1 MPDKPLP
8 RPRQVT
14 FSGWTIVVGSVLTIL
29 FAFQRIAELGSL
41 EAQEAAAEFIAT
53 APGDSLGLTVDDVQT
68 AIRVMCLVAGGTA
81 AATAILGWQVLQA
94 SRSARLVLSFL
105 APVLFVAGLTSGGL
119 FSALVAAAVLML
131 WAQPARD
138 WFHGKAPVRD
148 AAGARAM
155 AGGAPYPPV
164 SERPTPPAAPTPPA
178 GQPVGATQALPAAEQ
193 EPGSRATMT
202 DMSQPNPYGVPPP
215 PPPGGPVGPAR
226 RPGRVTAAVVTSITA
241 STLTL
246 VGLLV
251 SLLFIGANRD
261 DFVREVESQLAGSSA
276 YDGISSDTVAD
287 VSLGFLVVLAVW
299 CVLAIGLALGTLRGS
314 SGARIAL
321 IVSASL
327 SALVSLLGVL
337 AIVPLALTIASIAT
351 IVLLV
356 TGDAGAWFASRKRTG

>member
-1 MPDKPLP
+1 MTDKPLP

-14 FSGWTIVVGSVLTIL
+14 FSGWSIVVGSVLTIL
-29 FAFQRIAELGSL
+29 FAFQRIADLGSL
-41 EAQEAAAEFIAT
+41 EAQEAAADFISS

-81 AATAILGWQVLQA
+81 AATAILGWQALRA

-138 WFHGKAPVRD
+138 WFNGKAPVRD
-148 AAGARAM
+148 PAGARAM
-155 AGGAPYPPV
+155 AGGTPYPPS
-164 SERPTPPAAPTPPA
+164 SERPTPPTGGPTHD
-178 GQPVGATQALPAAEQ
+178 LPAAGQ
-193 EPGSRATMT
+193 EPRSGGSMT
-202 DMSQPNPYGVPPP
+202 DSSYPDPYGVPPP
-215 PPPGGPVGPAR
+215 PPPPPGPARRPSR
-226 RPGRVTAAVVTSITA
+226 RPGRVTAAVVTAITA

-246 VGLLV
+246 VGVLV
-251 SLLFIGANRD
+251 SLLFISANRD
-261 DFVREVESQLAGSSA
+261 DFVTEVESQLASSSA
-276 YDGISSDTVAD
+276 YDGISSETVAD

-299 CVLAIGLALGTLRGS
+299 CVLAIALAIGTLRGS
-314 SGARIAL
+314 NGARIAL

-337 AIVPLALTIASIAT
+337 AIVPLALTIASVAT
-351 IVLLV
+351 VVLLV
-356 TGDAGAWFASRKRTG
+356 TGDAGAWFAARKRER